1 MKKII
6 TIILAIVMV
15 MQTGIIYKVSAY
27 ENKLVPAE

>member
-15 MQTGIIYKVSAY
+15 VQTGIIYKVSAY
-27 ENKLVPAE
+27 EKKL